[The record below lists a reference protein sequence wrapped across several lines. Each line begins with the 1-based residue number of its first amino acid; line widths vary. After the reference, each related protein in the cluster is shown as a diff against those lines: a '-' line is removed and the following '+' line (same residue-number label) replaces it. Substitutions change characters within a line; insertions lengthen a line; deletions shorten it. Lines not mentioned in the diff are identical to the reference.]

1 MKQTETYQ
9 LNLIENTDAFSPEP
23 INANTRA
30 IEGKLLELTGA
41 AVKVAMGTYPGD
53 GTLGA
58 SHPTTLTLEF
68 QPKFLLVW
76 GDSNYVMLGARGEQ
90 LRLNSGSTCTLQ
102 VTTWEGGTVAWYN
115 AYTSGSEWQMN
126 RANVTYR
133 YLAIG

>member
-9 LNLIENTDAFSPEP
+9 FKLIESTDALSPEP

-30 IEGKLLELTGA
+30 IEGKFLELAGA
-41 AVKVAMGTYPGD
+41 AAKIAVGSYTGD

-68 QPKFLLVW
+68 QPRFLLIW

-102 VTTWEGGTVAWYN
+102 ATTWEGTAVTWYN
-115 AYTSGSEWQMN
+115 VYASGSEWQMN